1 MDDDMCKWVALLRG
15 VNVGGA
21 NKVPMADLRALAEGL
36 GWQDVRSYIASG
48 NLVFEAA
55 AGDLAGELR
64 TAMIAQMGVDVAV
77 RVVPADDIL
86 NAEVACPW
94 DVQGNLV
101 HVFFCWDVPVVDTAL
116 RDSIIAPDEELVVQG
131 HRVWFYAPSG
141 VARSKLMTKMDRVLG
156 VQTTARNL
164 NTLRKLAEMVR

>member
-1 MDDDMCKWVALLRG
+1 MSDKQSKWVALLRG

-21 NKVPMADLRALAEGL
+21 NKAPMAELRALAEGL
-36 GWQDVRSYIASG
+36 GWRNVRSYIASG

-55 AGDLAGELR
+55 AGDLAADLHA
-64 TAMIAQMGVDVAV
+64 AMKVQMHVDVAI
-77 RVVPADDIL
+77 RVLPAADII
-86 NAEVACPW
+86 AAQVACPW

-101 HVFFCWDVPVVDTAL
+101 HVFFCWDLLNVDKVL
-116 RDSIIAPDEELVVQG
+116 RDSLIAPDEELVVQG
-131 HRVWFYAPSG
+131 HRVWLYAPSG